1 MKKKTFLVT
10 GGTGFIGS
18 NISSLLVNKGHK
30 VKIFD
35 NNSRGSIQK
44 IKDFKKKI
52 KFIKGDVRNKQSL
65 NKALK
70 NTDAV
75 IHLAYVNGTKY
86 FYSKPVLV
94 LDIAIKGI
102 LNVIEGCI
110 KNKIKELYLA
120 SSSEVYQTPNKIP
133 TDENETLKIPNIFNP
148 RYSYGGGKILTEL
161 MGIHYGKKYFK
172 KLIIFRPHN
181 VYGADMGQEH
191 VIPQFITRFKNLRGK
206 NFKIQGT
213 GHEIRS
219 FIYIEDF
226 INAFNKI
233 IISGK
238 HLNIYNIGTSEKIK
252 IKDLAFKLS
261 KLFKKKIIIK
271 RTSLA
276 KGGTKI
282 RIPNIDK
289 IKKLGF
295 KAKFNLQKGLKKTL
309 EINLSKNAS

>member
-1 MKKKTFLVT
+1 MKKKNILVT

-18 NISSLLVNKGHK
+18 NICKFLIKKNCN

-35 NNSRGSIQK
+35 NNYRGDFTK
-44 IKDFKKKI
+44 IKSIKKKI
-52 KFIKGDVRNKQSL
+52 KFIKGDIRDKKL
-65 NKALK
+65 LDKACQ

-75 IHLAYVNGTKY
+75 IHLAYINGTKY
-86 FYSKPVLV
+86 FYTKPVLI
-94 LDIAIKGI
+94 LDIAIKGV
-102 LNVIEGCI
+102 LNVIEACI
-110 KNKIKELYLA
+110 KNKVEELYIA
-120 SSSEVYQTPNKIP
+120 SSSEVYQTPEKIP
-133 TDENETLKIPNIFNP
+133 TDEQETLKIPNIYNP
-148 RYSYGGGKILTEL
+148 RFSYGGGKILSEL

>member
-1 MKKKTFLVT
+1 
-10 GGTGFIGS
+10 
-18 NISSLLVNKGHK
+18 LVNKGHK

-44 IKDFKKKI
+44 IKNFKKKI
-52 KFIKGDVRNKQSL
+52 KFIKGDIRNKQSL

-102 LNVIEGCI
+102 LNIIEGCI

-133 TDENETLKIPNIFNP
+133 TDEDESLKIPNILNP

-172 KLIIFRPHN
+172 KLVIFRPHN
-181 VYGADMGQEH
+181 VYGPNMGHEH
-191 VIPQFITRFKNLRGK
+191 VIPQFINRFKSLKGK
-206 NFKIQGT
+206 SFKIQGT
-213 GHEIRS
+213 GNEIRS
-219 FIYIEDF
+219 FIYIKDF
-226 INAFNKI
+226 LNAFNLI
-233 IISGK
+233 LSRGK
-238 HLNIYNIGTSEKIK
+238 HLGVYNIGTNEKIQ
-252 IKDLAFKLS
+252 IKNLAYKLS
-261 KLFKKKIIIK
+261 KILKKKIILKKTPI
-271 RTSLA
+271 A

-282 RIPNIDK
+282 RIPDIKK

-295 KAKFNLQKGLKKTL
+295 MPKFYLDKGLKETL
-309 EINLSKNAS
+309 GL